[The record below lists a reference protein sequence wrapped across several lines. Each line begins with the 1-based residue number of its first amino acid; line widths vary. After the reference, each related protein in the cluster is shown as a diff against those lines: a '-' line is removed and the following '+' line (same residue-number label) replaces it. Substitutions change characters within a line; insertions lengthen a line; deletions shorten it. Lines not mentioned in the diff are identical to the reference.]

1 MEDIIVTAIFIC
13 GEKGDRDFE
22 MLFKEILSENYRIT
36 YIRDNCVY
44 QCGSGYELVAAD
56 LESYGEILA
65 EKPLFLLKKDC
76 VPDHAFPKDSM
87 VIAFSENEKQLTA
100 LKDQPIHPITCG
112 FGKTDSFS
120 YTSLSDERIVVS
132 LNREITALSGKKM
145 QPLELP
151 LEIPKGVGL
160 YSVIA
165 FTALRIML
173 DDYNSEIGE
182 LI

>member
-1 MEDIIVTAIFIC
+1 MTAIFIC
-13 GEKGDRDFE
+13 GASGDRDFE
-22 MLFKEILSENYRIT
+22 MLFREILSENYRIT
-36 YIRDNCVY
+36 YIRDKSVY
-44 QCGSGYELVAAD
+44 QWGGGYELMAAD
-56 LESYGEILA
+56 FDGYGEIFS
-65 EKPLFLLKKDC
+65 EKPVFLLKKDC
-76 VPDHAFPKDSM
+76 VPNFAFPENST

-100 LKDQPIHPITCG
+100 LKNQPIHPITCG

-120 YTSLSDERIVVS
+120 YSSLSDERIVVT

-151 LEIPKGVGL
+151 LEIPKGVEL

>member
-1 MEDIIVTAIFIC
+1 MTAIFIC

-22 MLFKEILSENYRIT
+22 RLFREILSENYRIT
-36 YIRDNCVY
+36 YIRDRSVF
-44 QCGSGYELVAAD
+44 QWGKGYELVTAD
-56 LESYGEILA
+56 LEKFEEIYA
-65 EKPLFLLKKDC
+65 EKPVFLLKKDC
-76 VPDHAFPKDSM
+76 VPHFAFPEDSM

-100 LKDQPIHPITCG
+100 LKNQPIHPITCG

-120 YTSLSDERIVVS
+120 YSSLSDEKIVVS

-151 LEIPKGVGL
+151 LEIPKGVEL

>member
-1 MEDIIVTAIFIC
+1 MTAIFIC
-13 GEKGDRDFE
+13 GASGDRDFE
-22 MLFKEILSENYRIT
+22 MLFREILSENYRIT
-36 YIRDNCVY
+36 YIRDKSVY
-44 QCGSGYELVAAD
+44 QWGGGYELIAAD
-56 LESYGEILA
+56 FDGYGEIYA
-65 EKPLFLLKKDC
+65 EKPVFLLKKDC
-76 VPDHAFPKDSM
+76 VPDFAFPENST

-100 LKDQPIHPITCG
+100 LKNQPIHPITCG

-120 YTSLSDERIVVS
+120 YSSLSDERIVVS

-151 LEIPKGVGL
+151 LEIPKGVEL

>member
-1 MEDIIVTAIFIC
+1 MTAIFIC

-22 MLFKEILSENYRIT
+22 ILFRDILSENYRIT

-44 QCGSGYELVAAD
+44 QWGGGYELMAAD
-56 LESYGEILA
+56 LESYGEIFV

-76 VPDHAFPKDSM
+76 VPHYAFPKDSM

-100 LKDQPIHPITCG
+100 LKNQPIHPITCG

-120 YTSLSDERIVVS
+120 YTSLSDENIVVS

-151 LEIPKGVGL
+151 LEIPKGVEL